1 MGNTR
6 KVIYMNELELNVL
19 NEETE
24 TELSDNKGSDE

>member
-1 MGNTR
+1 MGNIR